1 MGCKLSLDI
10 KGGENTRTVV
20 PTERIRKRS
29 CSTSPMS
36 DMSTSDMST
45 SDMSTS
51 DMSTSD
57 MSTSPIFMLSDGSS
71 LYELSS
77 SSGSETA
84 PDDSSKEGSGEDA
97 PDN

>member
-29 CSTSPMS
+29 CSTSPM
-36 DMSTSDMST
+36 SDMST

>member
-29 CSTSPMS
+29 CSTSPM
-36 DMSTSDMST
+36 